1 MGIEGESLR
10 RTVLHFFIYLV
21 GSNRWRISKGVFL
34 GATEVQ
40 TLLFL
45 SMKIKEVFKKNGKWE
60 IRNEK
65 WEMGNGK

>member
-10 RTVLHFFIYLV
+10 RTALHLFIYLV

-65 WEMGNGK
+65 

>member
-1 MGIEGESLR
+1 M
-10 RTVLHFFIYLV
+10 
-21 GSNRWRISKGVFL
+21 
-34 GATEVQ
+34 Q

-65 WEMGNGK
+65 WEMGNEKWEMRNEKWGL